1 MNIIAS
7 QKNPVNT
14 ENPSN
19 NSNSPDYERKCY
31 SNTNAT
37 NAQNA
42 QLLTHLWRG
51 GDWGNFWTPNAG
63 ATLDKKNSRFIPTSR
78 PFAPLDWIA
87 SKNLYFGVNPCVSK
101 REYFERS
108 INAEIA
114 AINCLYAE
122 FDGKDETTPTD
133 EQIKAHFDRIMAA
146 GAKSAQSAQRE
157 ALGKAKKDVYNSAP
171 AIYKGLAFARID
183 ALPVRP
189 SVIVASGGGYQC
201 YWLLAETFS
210 FAGDAAHVRRWAETI
225 QDRWVSFAGADDSAK
240 DLARVLRLPG
250 SKNRKPEYGP
260 DFPTVEY
267 VTADFDR
274 LYTLDALLSY
284 LPALSYPEP
293 TTRQYAK
300 RQNVTV
306 ERTQRDDSLPSAGK
320 MSRYAYRVL
329 MAYNEQHDIVS
340 TLESYGYEKG
350 QNERLRRPGGAT
362 ESVWINDN
370 RSFHHSGSDPL
381 QSEKMH
387 SPFDVV
393 TLLDF
398 GGDYEKA
405 AKHFGPAL
413 GVIDPAVIA
422 SLRSY
427 ILTADIGQ
435 HVPDEMKRRRV
446 TVREVDSD
454 GVITY
459 REDWTTRYSTRST
472 DMVIL
477 DRILEIVAAAGR
489 CPVRVNA
496 YQVVRGINTDNQVVQ
511 IKTHKTVAAVL
522 ARHGWLFDAVP
533 ADKPNT
539 WDLSL
544 KVDLSRIPVTNDLGD
559 YDTGNLLKSTFVHWK
574 NDDQFAGGTSRFV
587 RQRVDLELRERLSAA
602 IVGAFPD
609 DKAQAQAVEIFD
621 TIQRWGACTAAEIAD
636 ALSLDVKA
644 VESALGLLMGLGLGL
659 SLDAGQYTCIS
670 LEEQTK
676 AALDALPAG
685 LQAAGILVIHSLT
698 LFGGSG
704 GTQREIASEHGL
716 APSNVGAILRKLRG
730 LGLVESHRRHMAE
743 SIHFID
749 PDAFQKLY
757 AMRPALR
764 TFNGHLCRHERTLE
778 NTQNALQRR
787 CNAQREAGED
797 TTALAAKITRIA
809 ERRRPALVALYPG
822 LTPEA
827 VTRWIYGAYTPE
839 RQQVKAPAMT
849 PFQYAPEVVKE
860 DGMSIFD
867 AYAELAA
874 AELAGAVTV
883 AKSSFGALP
892 MYDLTA
898 ATRKLAL

>member
-7 QKNPVNT
+7 QKNTVNT
-14 ENPSN
+14 ANAFA
-19 NSNSPDYERKCY
+19 NSNSPDYERNCH

-37 NAQNA
+37 YAQNIR
-42 QLLTHLWRG
+42 LLTHLWRG
-51 GDWGNFWTPNAG
+51 GAWGNFWTPNAG
-63 ATLDKKNSRFIPTSR
+63 ATLDKKNSRFIPASS
-78 PFAPLDWIA
+78 PYAPKDWIA
-87 SKNLYFGVNPCVSK
+87 SKNTYFGVNPCTSK
-101 REYFERS
+101 REYFQRS
-108 INAEIA
+108 INDGIA

-122 FDGKDETTPTD
+122 FDAKD
-133 EQIKAHFDRIMAA
+133 FDADR
-146 GAKSAQSAQRE
+146 
-157 ALGKAKKDVYNSAP
+157 
-171 AIYKGLAFARID
+171 AIGLGLAFAHVD

-201 YWLLAETFS
+201 YWLLDKPFS
-210 FAGDAAHVRRWAETI
+210 FAGDAAHVRRWTATI
-225 QDRWVSFAGADDSAK
+225 QERWVSFVGADQSVH

-250 SKNRKPEYGP
+250 SKNLKPKYGP
-260 DFPTVEY
+260 DFPMVEY
-267 VTADFDR
+267 VTAEFDR
-274 LYTLDALLSY
+274 LYTLDTLLSY
-284 LPALSYPEP
+284 LPAVIYPEP
-293 TTRQYAK
+293 TTRQAAK

-306 ERTQRDDSLPSAGK
+306 ERPQRDDSLPSGGK
-320 MSRYAYRVL
+320 LSRYAYRVL
-329 MAYNEQHDIVS
+329 MAYNEQNDIVS
-340 TLESYGYEKG
+340 TLERYGYEKG

-362 ESVWINDN
+362 ESVWIADN
-370 RSFHHSGSDPL
+370 RSYHHSGSDPL
-381 QSEKMH
+381 KSEKMH

-393 TLLDF
+393 TILDF
-398 GGDYEKA
+398 GGDCEKS

-422 SLRSY
+422 GLRTY
-427 ILTADIGQ
+427 ILEADIGQ

-459 REDWTTRYSTRST
+459 REEWTTRYSTRPT

-477 DRILEIVAAAGR
+477 DRILEIMAAAGR

-544 KVDLSRIPVTNDLGD
+544 KVDLSRIPVTNDHGAFVS
-559 YDTGNLLKSTFVHWK
+559 GNLLTSTFVHWK

-587 RQRVDLELRERLSAA
+587 RQRVDLALSERQSAA
-602 IVGAFPD
+602 IIAAFPEQQQT
-609 DKAQAQAVEIFD
+609 QAQAVFDALQTWGYGMTPEI
-621 TIQRWGACTAAEIAD
+621 TAGANGILPGGAKLTSPDTAAILF
-636 ALSLDVKA
+636 ALL
-644 VESALGLLMGLGLGL
+644 GLGLGL
-659 SLDAGQYTCIS
+659 SYNGWEFTCIS
-670 LEEQTK
+670 TDEQIKEEL
-676 AALDALPAG
+676 ASLPAG
-685 LQAAGILVIHSLT
+685 LQATGILVMHSL
-698 LFGGSG
+698 LRFGGSG
-704 GTQREIASEHGL
+704 GTLREIASEHGL

-730 LGLVESHRRHMAE
+730 LGLVESHRRYMAE
-743 SIHFID
+743 SLHFID
-749 PDAFQKLY
+749 PDAFKKLY
-757 AMRPALR
+757 EARPTMR
-764 TFNGHLCRHERTLE
+764 TFNGNLCRHERTLE
-778 NTQNALQRR
+778 NAQNALQRR
-787 CNAQREAGED
+787 CNGLREIGED
-797 TTALAAKITRIA
+797 TTALAAKISRIA

-822 LTPEA
+822 WTPED

-839 RQQVKAPAMT
+839 RQQVKAPEMT
-849 PFQYAPEVVKE
+849 PFQYAPEVIKE

-874 AELAGAVTV
+874 AELAGSVTV

-892 MYDLTA
+892 LYDLTA